1 MMLASDD
8 SPQASIYSM
17 VAGNGGARCSAY
29 SCVQLDGSIGLLD
42 CERII
47 PASDSASSVP

>member
-1 MMLASDD
+1 MKLASDD

-17 VAGNGGARCSAY
+17 VAGNGARCSAY
-29 SCVQLDGSIGLLD
+29 SWVQLDGSIGLLD

-47 PASDSASSVP
+47 PASDNASSVP